1 MRNGWVQV
9 VVPDALAAYAAGWR
23 VRAGG
28 AEARPGE
35 RLAVAPGQQVVRVE
49 AELTLNAFAARAAL
63 VVPVRVEPGGLTRV
77 HVARVFEP
85 ALALLPRVS

>member
-9 VVPDALAAYAAGWR
+9 VVPDALAAHAAGWR

-35 RLAVAPGQQVVRVE
+35 RLAVAPGEQVVRVE
-49 AELTLNAFAARAAL
+49 AELTLDAFSARAAL
-63 VVPVRVEPGGLTRV
+63 VVTVRVEPGGLTRV
-77 HVARVFEP
+77 HVARVLEP